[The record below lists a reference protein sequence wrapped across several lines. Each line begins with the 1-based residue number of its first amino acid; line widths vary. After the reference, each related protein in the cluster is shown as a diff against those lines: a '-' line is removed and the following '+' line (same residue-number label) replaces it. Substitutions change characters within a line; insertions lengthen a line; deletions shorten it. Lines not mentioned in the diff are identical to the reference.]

1 MLSKCLPPFVN
12 IPVPPKGVYQSIVPH
27 PTVGSEMLHLLPLE
41 ERSQYQHLID
51 SISQDVQGT
60 RRHSGLTEFVKH
72 ISLVHRFIARGNS
85 NDSLRGIVCGVEFGR
100 GFILVNTDRLK
111 KVLFRSKSCMNGYFQ
126 RLGYDVM
133 RPSHDIVCLFTRLL
147 PNVNPEF
154 FAIRQWCVR
163 LVGEQS
169 SVCFLSNL
177 PDSIAS
183 TFETHRIPSQRLLH
197 ESQKLAA
204 KNADATGNNNNDK
217 AALNLFDIS
226 SLLNRHMEAK

>member
-1 MLSKCLPPFVN
+1 MAPYVPLPRTECVQPICVPRNVVN
-12 IPVPPKGVYQSIVPH
+12 AEVVR
-27 PTVGSEMLHLLPLE
+27 LLPLE
-41 ERSQYQHLID
+41 ERSQYQSLID
-51 SISQDVQGT
+51 SISNDVQKT

-111 KVLFRSKSCMNGYFQ
+111 KVLFRSKSCMNGCFQ

-163 LVGEQS
+163 LVSEQS
-169 SVCFLSNL
+169 TICFLSNM

-183 TFETHRIPSQRLLH
+183 TFETNRIPSQMLLH
-197 ESQKLAA
+197 ESQKMAA
-204 KNADATGNNNNDK
+204 Q
-217 AALNLFDIS
+217 AAEDGEMPHIDLTDIRT
-226 SLLNRHMEAK
+226 LLNR